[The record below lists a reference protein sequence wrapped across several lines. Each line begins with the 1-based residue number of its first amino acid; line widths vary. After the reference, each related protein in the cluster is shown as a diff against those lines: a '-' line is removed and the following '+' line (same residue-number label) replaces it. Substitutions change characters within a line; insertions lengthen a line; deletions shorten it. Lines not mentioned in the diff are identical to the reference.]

1 MKLRESLKK
10 EKLKKKMNNDNNK
23 LEKIE
28 LIKSYLNDL
37 DLNLKKIVNE
47 SIEEMKS
54 VANKTD
60 KENINK
66 LLEDIK
72 NM

>member
-1 MKLRESLKK
+1 
-10 EKLKKKMNNDNNK
+10 MNNDNNK

-60 KENINK
+60 KKNINK

>member
-1 MKLRESLKK
+1 
-10 EKLKKKMNNDNNK
+10 MNNDNNK

-28 LIKSYLNDL
+28 LIKSYLNDS

>member
-1 MKLRESLKK
+1 
-10 EKLKKKMNNDNNK
+10 MNNDNNK

>member
-1 MKLRESLKK
+1 
-10 EKLKKKMNNDNNK
+10 MNNNK
-23 LEKIE
+23 LEKVE

-47 SIEEMKS
+47 SIEEMKN
-54 VANKTD
+54 VASKTD

-66 LLEDIK
+66 LLEDLK